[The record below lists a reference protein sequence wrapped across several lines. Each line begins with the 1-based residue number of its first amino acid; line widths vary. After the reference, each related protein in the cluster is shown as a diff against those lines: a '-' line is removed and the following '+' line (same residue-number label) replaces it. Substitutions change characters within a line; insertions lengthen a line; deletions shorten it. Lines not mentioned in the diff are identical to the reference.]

1 MGENARDDRRNLP
14 KVIPERIKEA
24 REARGFQLESF
35 AELLGV
41 TKQAV
46 ARYESGLSSPS
57 GDVMRKI
64 IATTGQPPQ
73 FFVTPRQRAASG
85 ISPFWRGLKRM
96 ELHHRKRIARRL
108 EWARD
113 ATSYIE
119 RFIHLPDVSLPLVDF
134 DYTSD
139 DFDQIEHA
147 ADKLRSHW
155 SLGRGPLRG
164 LSTMME
170 SFGFILIREKVAC
183 ADMDAVSCWQDG
195 RPYVLFSAD
204 VESGP
209 RNAWNLAHEMAHVL
223 LHSAVEV
230 TADNLSEI
238 ETQANRFAGALLLPQ
253 ETFSREVLGTSLN
266 HFLFLKEKWGV
277 AISAMAYRC
286 KDLNIL
292 SANQFSYLMRQM
304 NAFRIKKR
312 EPLDERFQ
320 VRAPSMLGDSIKLLI
335 NNGVQTTAQ
344 IEDALALNLTDVE
357 SLCGLPEGY
366 LDTRVVP
373 FRLRITERGPQS

>member
-14 KVIPERIKEA
+14 KAIPERIREA
-24 REARGFQLESF
+24 REARGFQLEPF

-57 GDVMRKI
+57 GDVMGKI

-73 FFVTPRQRAASG
+73 FFVTPRHRAG

-96 ELHHRKRIARRL
+96 EKHHRKRITRRL

-113 ATSYIE
+113 ATAYVE
-119 RFIHLPDVSLPLVDF
+119 QFIHLPDVSLPTVDF

-147 ADKLRSHW
+147 ADQLRDHW
-155 SLGRGPLRG
+155 GLGRGPLRG
-164 LSTMME
+164 LSTILE

-204 VESGP
+204 VDSGP
-209 RNAWNLAHEMAHVL
+209 RNAWNLAHEAAHVL
-223 LHSAVEV
+223 LHSEVEI

-253 ETFSREVLGTSLN
+253 ETFSREVRVTSLN
-266 HFLFLKEKWGV
+266 HFLFLKYKCVV

-335 NNGVQTTAQ
+335 NNGVQNRAQ

-373 FRLRITERGPQS
+373 FRLRITEKGPQS